1 MERPSYKLDM
11 NNPGSTVVAETA
23 AALASSS
30 IVFRDTDPSYA
41 DTCLSHAKDLFTFAD
56 TTKSDKGYTKAE
68 GFYSSH
74 SGFYDELTWAAVWLY
89 LATEDSYYLDK
100 AESYEPNWEREL
112 GSDTMKYRWAHCWDN
127 KIFGAILLL
136 ARITNNPFYIETIE
150 RHLDWWTVGVGSE
163 RITYTPKGLAW
174 LDGWGSLR
182 YATTT
187 AFLADVYADWSGL

>member
-68 GFYSSH
+68 GFIH
-74 SGFYDELTWAAVWLY
+74 LIVDFMMNLHGLLC
-89 LATEDSYYLDK
+89 
-100 AESYEPNWEREL
+100 
-112 GSDTMKYRWAHCWDN
+112 GC
-127 KIFGAILLL
+127 ILLL
-136 ARITNNPFYIETIE
+136 KILIT
-150 RHLDWWTVGVGSE
+150 
-163 RITYTPKGLAW
+163 
-174 LDGWGSLR
+174 
-182 YATTT
+182 
-187 AFLADVYADWSGL
+187 